1 MDSGL
6 ITLESTIRC
15 RSSATER
22 REPTPASGGARLP
35 WNRSS
40 AIGAVWQS
48 KQRFC
53 RFATSALPAVA
64 SPRCAVS
71 GASIRGNCVAS
82 ALHELTHT
90 TQSNSAITRINSH
103 HYARFRLSDRSGTSR
118 TRFPV
123 AANAAFN
130 TAGNATAMV
139 GSPTPPQNPPEV
151 KMMVST
157 FGI

>member
-35 WNRSS
+35 WKRSS

-48 KQRFC
+48 KQRLC
-53 RFATSALPAVA
+53 RFATSALPAA
-64 SPRCAVS
+64 GSPRCAVG
-71 GASIRGNCVAS
+71 GASIRNNCVAS

-90 TQSNSAITRINSH
+90 TQSNSPIKRIDSD
-103 HYARFRLSDRSGTSR
+103 HYVRFRLSDRSGTSR

-130 TAGNATAMV
+130 TAGNATPLRKVPEAMK
-139 GSPTPPQNPPEV
+139 SPGI
-151 KMMVST
+151 T
-157 FGI
+157 FTANR